1 MILTN
6 DLLAEELLTTFTVV
20 KVRYEPHAE
29 SEWTLQFDSCPPIT
43 YFDKCFETREEDEK
57 LIGKKIKAQID
68 LEVNDRDI
76 TPITDPEEQKKS
88 INYVSTG
95 SIVVTGI
102 YFEDSK
108 EVDPKYDNDRIRSCL
123 DSMFKF
129 RVLENLGGQRCNY
142 KKGNWL
148 KIMAA
153 ERCVVLSRKD
163 MPLEEESGIKI

>member
-20 KVRYEPHAE
+20 KVRFEPHAE
-29 SEWTLQFDSCPPIT
+29 SEWTLQFDNCPPIT
-43 YFDKCFETREEDEK
+43 YFDKCFDTREEDEK
-57 LIGKKIKAQID
+57 LVGKRIKAQID

-76 TPITDPEEQKKS
+76 TPITDSEEQKKS

-108 EVDPKYDNDRIRSCL
+108 EVDPKYDNERIRSCL

-129 RVLENLGGQRCNY
+129 RVLENLGGKKCNY
-142 KKGNWL
+142 KKGDWVRI
-148 KIMAA
+148 KTS
-153 ERCVVLSRKD
+153 ERCIILARNY
-163 MPLEEESGIKI
+163 MPLKEESSIKI